1 MNMILYNHS
10 QAKRLNWARERMV
23 AMKDMTGKELYL
35 VLKMIIQILKD
46 NNVSDE
52 VIKKIEDLLD

>member
-1 MNMILYNHS
+1 
-10 QAKRLNWARERMV
+10 
-23 AMKDMTGKELYL
+23 MKDMTGKELYL

>member
-1 MNMILYNHS
+1 
-10 QAKRLNWARERMV
+10 MV